1 MVVLNRM
8 ARTLS
13 MRNLVKT
20 GFGISVGMFFAQ
32 MIFILIG
39 LVFFIPGY
47 LMFKKADKEK
57 SSGSQIGGIILMG
70 LGVVVMGGAGIGI
83 LMDSVGDMD
92 F

>member
-1 MVVLNRM
+1 MVVINRM
-8 ARTLS
+8 ARTIS

-20 GFGISVGMFFAQ
+20 GFGISVGVFLAH

-39 LVFFIPGY
+39 MVFFIPGY

-70 LGVVVMGGAGIGI
+70 LGVVVMGGAGFGV

>member
-1 MVVLNRM
+1 M
-8 ARTLS
+8 ARNTIS

-20 GFGISVGMFFAQ
+20 GFGISVGMFLAQ

-47 LMFKKADKEK
+47 IMFKKADKEK
-57 SSGSQIGGIILMG
+57 SSGSQIGGIVLMG
-70 LGVVVMGGAGIGI
+70 LGVVVMCGAGLGI
-83 LMDSVGDMD
+83 LMDSVGDLD

>member
-1 MVVLNRM
+1 M
-8 ARTLS
+8 ARNTIS
-13 MRNLVKT
+13 MKSLVKT
-20 GFGISVGMFFAQ
+20 GFGISVGMFLAQ

-39 LVFFIPGY
+39 LVFFVPGY

>member
-8 ARTLS
+8 ARTIS

-39 LVFFIPGY
+39 MVFFIPGY
-47 LMFKKADKEK
+47 MLFKKADKEK
-57 SSGSQIGGIILMG
+57 SEGSKIGGVILMG
-70 LGVVVMGGAGIGI
+70 LGVVIMGGAGFGVLI
-83 LMDSVGDMD
+83 DSVGDID

>member
-1 MVVLNRM
+1 
-8 ARTLS
+8 

-39 LVFFIPGY
+39 MVFFIPGY
-47 LMFKKADKEK
+47 LMFIKASSGKEK
-57 SSGSQIGGIILMG
+57 SEGSKIGGIVLMG
-70 LGVVVMGGAGIGI
+70 LGVVVMGGAGFGI
-83 LMDSVGDMD
+83 LMDSLGDMD

>member
-1 MVVLNRM
+1 M
-8 ARTLS
+8 ARNTIS
-13 MRNLVKT
+13 MKSLVKT
-20 GFGISVGMFFAQ
+20 GFGISVGMFLAQ

-57 SSGSQIGGIILMG
+57 SSGSQIGGLILMG

>member
-1 MVVLNRM
+1 MVVLSRM
-8 ARTLS
+8 ARTIS

-20 GFGISVGMFFAQ
+20 GFGISVGMFLAQ

-39 LVFFIPGY
+39 MVFFIPGY

-57 SSGSQIGGIILMG
+57 SEGSKIGGIILMG
-70 LGVVVMGGAGIGI
+70 LGVVVMGGAGFGI

>member
-1 MVVLNRM
+1 M

-57 SSGSQIGGIILMG
+57 SSGSQIGGIVLMG

-83 LMDSVGDMD
+83 LMNSVGDMD

>member
-1 MVVLNRM
+1 M
-8 ARTLS
+8 ARNSIS

-39 LVFFIPGY
+39 MAFFIPGY
-47 LMFKKADKEK
+47 MLFSRASSDKEK
-57 SSGSQIGGIILMG
+57 KPSGSQIGGIILMG
-70 LGVVVMGGAGIGI
+70 LGVIVMGGAGFGV
-83 LMDSVGDMD
+83 LLDSVGDLD